1 MNINLNTR
9 IKTLLDV
16 DRDKVIDS
24 LVKINSNF
32 SKLRNPVL
40 RNLLARRIT
49 IAEACKI
56 AGCSPNIFLN
66 SMKAIGFVI
75 DESIKEPV
83 STKVNTIDFDL
94 QTIVHELDV
103 RPSLSKDHD
112 PLKEILILAKR
123 IGVGERMKIINSF
136 EPVPL
141 INLLA
146 EKGFLYF
153 TEVVSEKLII
163 TWFEKTADKIELAAL
178 SAEPHDE
185 VQQELFNKVL
195 CRFPPNKIRYTDVRE
210 LKIPQPMIQILAQL
224 ENLNADELLYI
235 YHKKVPVY
243 LLSELKRKGL
253 LFLLNRKSADEL
265 DMLIYRS

>member
-9 IKTLLDV
+9 IKALLDV
-16 DRDKVIDS
+16 ERDKVIDS

-32 SKLRNPVL
+32 SMLHNPVL

-56 AGCSPNIFLN
+56 AGCSPNIFFN
-66 SMKAIGFVI
+66 SMEAIGFVI
-75 DESIKEPV
+75 DESIKEPER
-83 STKVNTIDFDL
+83 TKVNTIDFDL

-103 RPSLSKDHD
+103 RPSLSRDHD
-112 PLKEILILAKR
+112 PLKEILTLAKR

-136 EPVPL
+136 EPIPL

-178 SAEPHDE
+178 PTEPHDE
-185 VQQELFNKVL
+185 APQELFNKVFS
-195 CRFPPNKIRYTDVRE
+195 RFPANKIKYIDVRE
-210 LKIPQPMIQILAQL
+210 LKMPQPMVQILAQL
-224 ENLNADELLYI
+224 EKLNVDELLYI

-243 LLSELKRKGL
+243 LLSELNRKGL
-253 LFLLNRKSADEL
+253 MFLLNRKSGYEL

>member
-1 MNINLNTR
+1 MNINLNTK
-9 IKTLLDV
+9 IKALLDV
-16 DRDKVIDS
+16 DGEKVIAS

-56 AGCSPNIFLN
+56 AGCSPNVFLN

-75 DESIKEPV
+75 DEKMKEPV

-103 RPSLSKDHD
+103 RPSLSKDQD
-112 PLKEILILAKR
+112 PLKEILNLAKQ
-123 IGVGERMKIINSF
+123 IGPGERMKIINSF

-146 EKGFLYF
+146 EKGFLHF

-163 TWFEKTADKIELAAL
+163 TWFEKTADKVALAAL
-178 SAEPHDE
+178 PAEPHNE
-185 VQQELFNKVL
+185 AQHGLFDKVL
-195 CRFPPNKIRYTDVRE
+195 SRFPVHKITYVDVRE
-210 LKIPQPMIQILAQL
+210 LEMPQPMIQILAQV
-224 ENLNADELLYI
+224 EKLNADELLYI

-243 LLSELKRKGL
+243 LLSELNRRGL
-253 LFLLNRKSADEL
+253 LSLLNRKSGDEL

>member
-9 IKTLLDV
+9 IKALLDV
-16 DRDKVIDS
+16 DREKVIDS
-24 LVKINSNF
+24 LIKINSNF
-32 SKLRNPVL
+32 SKLHNPVL

-56 AGCSPNIFLN
+56 AGCSPNVFFN
-66 SMKAIGFVI
+66 SMKTIGFVI
-75 DESIKEPV
+75 DEKMIEPV
-83 STKVNTIDFDL
+83 STKVNAIDFDL

-112 PLKEILILAKR
+112 PLKEILALAKR

-153 TEVVSEKLII
+153 TEVVTEKLAI
-163 TWFEKTADKIELAAL
+163 TWFEKTVDKIAFAALPAKPHDEAQQGLFDKILSRFPADKI
-178 SAEPHDE
+178 
-185 VQQELFNKVL
+185 KY
-195 CRFPPNKIRYTDVRE
+195 IDVRE
-210 LKIPQPMIQILAQL
+210 LKMPQPMIQILVQL

-243 LLSELKRKGL
+243 LLSELNRKGL
-253 LFLLNRKSADEL
+253 MFLLNRKSADEL
-265 DMLIYRS
+265 DMLIYKS